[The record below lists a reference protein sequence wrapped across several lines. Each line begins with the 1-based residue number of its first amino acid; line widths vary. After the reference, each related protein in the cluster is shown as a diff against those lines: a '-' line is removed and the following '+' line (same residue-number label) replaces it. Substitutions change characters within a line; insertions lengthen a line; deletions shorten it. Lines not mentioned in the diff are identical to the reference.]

1 MASDAS
7 WCPAIGQSKQLHPR
21 PIRIKSALR
30 AGIITKIVWGILGGF
45 PLCEL
50 RRRTGAPP
58 PPTTTIVVSVA
69 EQKLVV
75 LRDGEFW
82 RKYEVSTSKFGVGD
96 SFGSYKT
103 PMGHLRVCEK
113 IGEELAPGSVIK
125 SRHATGEVL
134 PANAPG
140 RDPIVTRV
148 IWLDGME
155 EQNHNARAR
164 GVYIHGTTEESK
176 IGKPVSYGC
185 IRMRSKDVEEVFQ
198 EVNIDTEVQI
208 IPEKFPHYAKYVPPK
223 PKPVV
228 IVQTKPVPPPAVKP
242 ASATLPPAVASAGG
256 APSVASASAM
266 PPKKTSVFVSTPASA
281 PNLAPTPAPI
291 ALYHPPAI
299 DIATPRGI
307 MTTTEISTSALSKS
321 MQGSILSA
329 GLPEGPKFPT
339 LPEPPAP
346 KDVQRFGRLAPNS
359 TPLPEKSVS
368 LQNTGVDIAPA
379 IQAADAADQT
389 RANAAKSQDP
399 STDSSDKPSSI
410 AFRTGQPDPKAKQ

>member
-1 MASDAS
+1 VQGLFRKFYGAYLAVFLCASVA
-7 WCPAIGQSKQLHPR
+7 AAQ
-21 PIRIKSALR
+21 
-30 AGIITKIVWGILGGF
+30 
-45 PLCEL
+45 E
-50 RRRTGAPP
+50 APP
-58 PPTTTIVVSVA
+58 PPITSIVISVA
-69 EQKLVV
+69 EQKLIV

-82 RKYEVSTSKFGVGD
+82 KKYEVSTSKFGLGD

-103 PMGHLRVCEK
+103 PMGRLRVCEK

-148 IWLDGME
+148 IWLDGLE
-155 EQNHNARAR
+155 DQNHNARAR
-164 GVYIHGTTEESK
+164 GIYIHGTTEESK

-198 EVNIDTEVQI
+198 EANIDTEVQI

-228 IVQTKPVPPPAVKP
+228 IVQTKPVPPPLVKLAP
-242 ASATLPPAVASAGG
+242 NTVPPAVASSAS
-256 APSVASASAM
+256 SVASTASTQAM
-266 PPKKTSVFVSTPASA
+266 PPKRTSVFVSTPASA
-281 PNLAPTPAPI
+281 PGLTPTPAPI
-291 ALYHPPAI
+291 ALYHPPAV
-299 DIATPRGI
+299 DLTPRGSV
-307 MTTTEISTSALSKS
+307 TTTEISTSAMSKA

-329 GLPEGPKFPT
+329 GLPDGPKFPA

-346 KDVQRFGRLAPNS
+346 KDVQRFGGLAPNA
-359 TPLPEKSVS
+359 TPSPEKAVS
-368 LQNTGVDIAPA
+368 LQNTGADLAPA
-379 IQAADAADQT
+379 IQAADADAQS
-389 RANAAKSQDP
+389 RANAVKPQDP
-399 STDSSDKPSSI
+399 SADSSNKPSSI